1 MDDDSQWVRDRNYDL
16 PDMFAAGAFA
26 MQAQRLGFAAV
37 ASGYD
42 PEAPARVLVRYRG
55 DVKEEWDAE
64 IDALAGRFGGRVVL
78 TQNPRRLAPPLG

>member
-1 MDDDSQWVRDRNYDL
+1 
-16 PDMFAAGAFA
+16 
-26 MQAQRLGFAAV
+26 MQAQRLGFASL